1 MNLEI
6 KITGSGTRDEIAE
19 AIANIA
25 HAICN
30 GDYLVE
36 LDTKGECE
44 MEDSTLYTVITTTE

>member
-1 MNLEI
+1 MEI
-6 KITGSGTRDEIAE
+6 KITGSGTRNELAE
-19 AIANIA
+19 ALANIA